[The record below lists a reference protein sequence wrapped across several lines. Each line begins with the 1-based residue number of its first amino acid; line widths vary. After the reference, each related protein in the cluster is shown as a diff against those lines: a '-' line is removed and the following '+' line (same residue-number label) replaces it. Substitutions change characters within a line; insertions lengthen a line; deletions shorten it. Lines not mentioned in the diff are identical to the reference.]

1 MLTLLTSGTT
11 GKQKIVYHNWHNI
24 EKHAY
29 YSLYKYG
36 IHQHSV
42 ILNMYPNSSIAHYT
56 LTSYPA
62 ILAKATLSNFVWNP
76 YNFKNAIDIKPTHI
90 GCTPKQIEI
99 LSKTKAWKSINL
111 KNVKI
116 IIGGEKVNQELIK
129 MLNDKGCR
137 VYVTYGSTEFPPAY
151 MTGFNSEWLVLNN
164 RSTFIDNELHIDNIP
179 TGDLFEV
186 VNNKCRFI
194 KRKVESKNI
203 TWKNKL

>member
-76 YNFKNAIDIKPTHI
+76 YNFKNAI
-90 GCTPKQIEI
+90 G
-99 LSKTKAWKSINL
+99 
-111 KNVKI
+111 
-116 IIGGEKVNQELIK
+116 
-129 MLNDKGCR
+129 
-137 VYVTYGSTEFPPAY
+137 
-151 MTGFNSEWLVLNN
+151 
-164 RSTFIDNELHIDNIP
+164 
-179 TGDLFEV
+179 
-186 VNNKCRFI
+186 
-194 KRKVESKNI
+194 
-203 TWKNKL
+203 